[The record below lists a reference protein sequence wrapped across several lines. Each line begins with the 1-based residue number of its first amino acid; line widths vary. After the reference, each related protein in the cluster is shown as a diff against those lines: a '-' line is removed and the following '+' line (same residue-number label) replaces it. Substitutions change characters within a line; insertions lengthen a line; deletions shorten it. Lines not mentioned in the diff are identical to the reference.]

1 LKPDRVQS
9 LQERIRRILDQD
21 TRLIVAINA
30 AIRRMAELG
39 MTAEGVRQLLIEN
52 PREGDVLVGDKE
64 FHGFASREQAGYAA
78 LAGLPKK
85 EWPAGLQ
92 AVHERVTALI
102 RSQEPERDGGDAAQ
116 IVMMPVLVVEQPE
129 VKKFKRLRS
138 GKIKEIGAKED
149 DDVIEAEVTGVSV
162 PEPEAVAK

>member
-1 LKPDRVQS
+1 MKPDRVQG
-9 LQERIRRILDQD
+9 LQDRIRRILDQD

-30 AIRRMAELG
+30 AVRRLAELG
-39 MTAEGVRQLLIEN
+39 MTAEDVRVLLKNN
-52 PREGDVLVGDKE
+52 PREGEVLVGDKS

-102 RSQEPERDGGDAAQ
+102 RSQEPERDGASEAA
-116 IVMMPVLVVEQPE
+116 IVMMPVLVIEQPE

-138 GKIKEIGAKED
+138 GKIKEIGAVED
-149 DDVIEAEVTGVSV
+149 DAIDAEVSLPAMPAEVF
-162 PEPEAVAK
+162 AK

>member
-1 LKPDRVQS
+1 MSERVVA
-9 LQERIRRILDQD
+9 LQDRIRRILDQD
-21 TRLIVAINA
+21 TRLVVAINN

-39 MTAEGVRQLLIEN
+39 MSAGDVRMLLINN
-52 PREGDVLVGDKE
+52 PSEGKIVAGDKT

-102 RSQEPERDGGDAAQ
+102 RSQEPERVGDGESA
-116 IVMMPVLVVEQPE
+116 IVVMPVVVLEQPE
-129 VKKFKRLRS
+129 VKRFKRLRS
-138 GKIKEIGAKED
+138 GKIKEIGAVE
-149 DDVIEAEVTGVSV
+149 DDVIDAESSPVALPAV
-162 PEPEAVAK
+162 EVAK

>member
-1 LKPDRVQS
+1 MSDRVQA
-9 LQERIRRILDQD
+9 LQDRIRRILDQD

-30 AIRRMAELG
+30 AIRRLAELG
-39 MTAEGVRQLLIEN
+39 MSAEDVRALLKAN
-52 PREGDVLVGDKE
+52 PSEGQIVAGDRS

-102 RSQEPERDGGDAAQ
+102 RSQEPERAGDGEAQ
-116 IVMMPVLVVEQPE
+116 IVMMPVLVVEQAEP
-129 VKKFKRLRS
+129 KRFKRLRS
-138 GKIKEIGAKED
+138 GKIKEIGAAED
-149 DDVIEAEVTGVSV
+149 DPIDVEAVSV
-162 PEPEAVAK
+162 PAVPAKEAAG